1 MFKAIANWFKG
12 LFGKAEQQVVKDK
25 QIVDSFEQWSKVVN
39 EIPTAKVEEVAKPYP
54 VIAEETVKST
64 PTKAAKKSPKKASTQ
79 PAKETTKATAKTSAK
94 KSKTSAKSAQ
104 KSAESPAPTPSAKR
118 NGRSNG

>member
-25 QIVDSFEQWSKVVN
+25 QIVDSFEKWSAVVN
-39 EIPTAKVEEVAKPYP
+39 EIPTAKAEKVAKPYP
-54 VIAEETVKST
+54 VIAEETVKPA
-64 PTKAAKKSPKKASTQ
+64 PTKAAKKAPKKPSTQ
-79 PAKETTKATAKTSAK
+79 PAKETSTKTSAK

-104 KSAESPAPTPSAKR
+104 KPAETPGPASSTKR

>member
-25 QIVDSFEQWSKVVN
+25 QIVDSFEKWSAVVN
-39 EIPTAKVEEVAKPYP
+39 EIPTAKAEKVVKPYP
-54 VIAEETVKST
+54 VIAKETVKPA
-64 PTKAAKKSPKKASTQ
+64 PTKAAKRSPKKASTQ
-79 PAKETTKATAKTSAK
+79 PAKETSIQTSAK

-104 KSAESPAPTPSAKR
+104 KPAETPGPAPSTKR